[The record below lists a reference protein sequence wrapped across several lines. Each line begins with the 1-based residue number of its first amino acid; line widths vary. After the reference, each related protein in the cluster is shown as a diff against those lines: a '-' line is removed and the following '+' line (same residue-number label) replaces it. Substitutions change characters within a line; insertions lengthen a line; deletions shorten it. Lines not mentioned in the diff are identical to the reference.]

1 MYVGNAGTGKTA
13 LLNQFINT
21 LPNEKFMKN
30 KVNFSSLTT
39 SASL

>member
-13 LLNQFINT
+13 LINQYMQT

-30 KVNFSSLTT
+30 TVNFSSLTT